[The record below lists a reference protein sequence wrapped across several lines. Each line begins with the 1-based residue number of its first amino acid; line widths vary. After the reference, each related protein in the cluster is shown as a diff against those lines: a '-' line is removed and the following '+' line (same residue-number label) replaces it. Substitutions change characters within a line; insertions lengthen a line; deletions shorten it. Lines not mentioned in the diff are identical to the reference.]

1 MPTLDLITERDELNQ
16 VLPLRARVSELVRRT
31 QEEVCAAL
39 EQVDGG
45 TFQDYPWSQPSSGGG
60 LSRVLQDS
68 RVFEKAGVNVSDVFG
83 HWSSDLGQSALGLG
97 DGASLPELPFF
108 ATGVSLILHP
118 HNPMAPTVHAN
129 YRYFELGEAAQPHAW
144 WFGGSVDLTPAYL
157 FDDDARHFHGV
168 LRKVCDRHDRS
179 FYPRFKRW
187 CDEYFCI
194 VHRKERRGIGG
205 IFFDRL
211 NEGNPEALYAFVADA
226 AQAFLSAYLPILERR
241 KDQPFTAAQKEW
253 QAVRRGRYVE
263 FNLLYDRGTQ
273 FGLKTIGLNE
283 RMLMS
288 LPLTAR
294 WRYEYQPEPG
304 TEEARLLD
312 VCRVPRDWA

>member
-1 MPTLDLITERDELNQ
+1 MLDTTEIAPPT
-16 VLPLRARVSELVRRT
+16 PLRTRMAELVRRT
-31 QEEVCAAL
+31 QDQVCAAL
-39 EQVDGG
+39 EQADGG
-45 TFQDYPWSQPSSGGG
+45 TFQDYPWSQPDSGGG

-68 RVFEKAGVNVSDVFG
+68 HVFEKAGVNVSDVRG
-83 HWSSDLGQSALGLG
+83 RWSSDLAQAALGTE
-97 DGASLPELPFF
+97 DGAAMPDMPFF

-129 YRYFELGEAAQPHAW
+129 YRYFELGDGPAPHAW

-157 FDDDARHFHGV
+157 FEDDARHFHGV
-168 LRKVCDRHDRS
+168 LREVCDRHDPA

-194 VHRKERRGIGG
+194 IHRKERRGIGG

-211 NEGNPEALYAFVADA
+211 NQGDPEALFAFVADGA
-226 AQAFLSAYLPILERR
+226 RAFLPAYLPILERR
-241 KDQPFTAAQKEW
+241 KDQPYTAAHKQW
-253 QAVRRGRYVE
+253 QAIRRGRYVE

-288 LPLTAR
+288 LPLAAR
-294 WRYEYQPEPG
+294 WHYEYQPAPG
-304 TEEARLLD
+304 TEEARLLE
-312 VCRVPRDWA
+312 VCRVPRAWA

>member
-1 MPTLDLITERDELNQ
+1 MQTLDTPAASAQ
-16 VLPLRARVSELVRRT
+16 TAHPGPLRSRMADLVRRT
-31 QEEVCAAL
+31 QAQVCSAL

-45 TFQDYPWSQPSSGGG
+45 TFQDYPWSQSGSGFG

-68 RVFEKAGVNVSDVFG
+68 RVFEKAGVNVSDVSG
-83 HWSSDLGQSALGLG
+83 QWSSELAQSALGPG
-97 DGASLPELPFF
+97 DGTPALGLPFF

-118 HNPMAPTVHAN
+118 RNPMVPTVHAN
-129 YRYFELGEAAQPHAW
+129 YRYFELGDGPTPRAW

-157 FDDDARHFHGV
+157 FDEDARHFHGV
-168 LRKVCDRHDRS
+168 LRAVCDRHDPS

-211 NEGNPEALYAFVADA
+211 NDADPEALFAFVADA
-226 AQAFLSAYLPILERR
+226 ACAFLPAYLPILSHR
-241 KDQPFTAAQKEW
+241 KDDPYTPANKEW
-253 QAVRRGRYVE
+253 QAIRRGRYVE

-294 WRYEYQPEPG
+294 WQYEYEPTPG
-304 TEEARLLD
+304 TPEARLLE
-312 VCRVPRDWA
+312 VCKSPREWA